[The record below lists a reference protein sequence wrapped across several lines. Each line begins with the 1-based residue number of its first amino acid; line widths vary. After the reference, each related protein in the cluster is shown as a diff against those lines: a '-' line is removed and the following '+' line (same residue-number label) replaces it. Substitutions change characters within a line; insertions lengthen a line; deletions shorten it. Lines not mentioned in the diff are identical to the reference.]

1 MGSANSTTW
10 WACSSTRWCCALQW
24 TAGATF
30 GDFLD
35 QVRNVDL
42 SAFIHAD
49 VPFERVVEIVN
60 PSRSTAYSPLFQVML
75 EFQDIERPALELPDL
90 QVTDV
95 GVEIDTINFDL
106 QLTVTQNAGAADESD
121 GLRAEFGYA
130 TDIFDEETV
139 AGFADRLQRILE
151 RVITD
156 PQSRIGDIEIL
167 DAYESAE
174 LVPAAR

>member
-1 MGSANSTTW
+1 
-10 WACSSTRWCCALQW
+10 
-24 TAGATF
+24 
-30 GDFLD
+30 
-35 QVRNVDL
+35 
-42 SAFIHAD
+42 
-49 VPFERVVEIVN
+49 
-60 PSRSTAYSPLFQVML
+60 ML

-106 QLTVTQNAGAADESD
+106 QLTVTQNAGAAGESD

-156 PQSRIGDIEIL
+156 PQSRIGDIELL
-167 DAYESAE
+167 DAYESARSEEHTSE
-174 LVPAAR
+174 LQSLMPNAYAVFCFKKKI